1 VHNEHSLIAEFV
13 KRSKRDR
20 YKEILSNSHLRHN
33 TLLASVGFQSP
44 IFRCWT
50 LGTVALHT
58 ATRSC

>member
-1 VHNEHSLIAEFV
+1 V